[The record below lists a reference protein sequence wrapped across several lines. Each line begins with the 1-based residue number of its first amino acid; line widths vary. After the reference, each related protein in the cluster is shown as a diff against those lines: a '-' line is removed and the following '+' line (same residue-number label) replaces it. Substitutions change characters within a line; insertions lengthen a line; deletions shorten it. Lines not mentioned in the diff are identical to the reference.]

1 MIVHFRNVSSQ
12 HIFNSYPQSS
22 KSHSLCL
29 FTLSFLFIW
38 LYITCGVG
46 DASAFHLV
54 LFWVWLWNLA
64 GDCFSLGCACFYG
77 LLIGIVV
84 IGFTLG
90 LTLFDTDMNKIIP
103 PFLHTF
109 STFSTYFSTFYSLFN
124 IPKRSPI
131 PYP

>member
-1 MIVHFRNVSSQ
+1 M
-12 HIFNSYPQSS
+12 
-22 KSHSLCL
+22 
-29 FTLSFLFIW
+29 
-38 LYITCGVG
+38 CGVG

-64 GDCFSLGCACFYG
+64 GDCFSLGCACFCG

-90 LTLFDTDMNKIIP
+90 LTLFDTNMNKIIP
-103 PFLHTF
+103 SFLHTF

-124 IPKRSPI
+124 IPKSSLPVQDYYDNYI
-131 PYP
+131 ATGAPLFQGEDTDIDAIQPFIDGLDKTL